1 MRGGKREGAGRPKS
15 GTNYVK
21 VRMTKEQQAT
31 FQNIG
36 GSQWLQEFLK
46 EIQMKANE
54 IMEEAL
60 SSGEQTVWSAIQ
72 ALEDGQYL
80 TDIGCTDADQQ
91 AVEEAYAQL
100 QKMLDEEIASGK
112 FDPKAKEYVE
122 EEE

>member
-1 MRGGKREGAGRPKS
+1 MRGGKREGAGRPKT
-15 GTNYVK
+15 GTFYVR
-21 VRMTKEQQAT
+21 VRLTKEQQAT

-46 EIQMKANE
+46 ETQMKAKE

-60 SSGEQTVWSAIQ
+60 STGEGTVWSAIQ

-80 TDIGCTDADQQ
+80 ADIGCTDADQP
-91 AVEEAYAQL
+91 AVEAAYSEL

-112 FDPKAKEYVE
+112 FDPATKEYVE
-122 EEE
+122 EA

>member
-1 MRGGKREGAGRPKS
+1 MKGGKREGAGRPKS

-36 GSQWLQEFLK
+36 GSQWLQETLK

-60 SSGEQTVWSAIQ
+60 STGEGTVWSAIQ
-72 ALEDGQYL
+72 ALEDGEYL
-80 TDIGCTDADQQ
+80 SSIGVRDADQQ
-91 AVEEAYAQL
+91 AVEDAYAQL
-100 QKMLDEEIASGK
+100 QKMLDEEIDSGK
-112 FDPKAKEYVE
+112 FDPKSKEYVDE
-122 EEE
+122 EE

>member
-36 GSQWLQEFLK
+36 GSQWLQETLK
-46 EIQMKANE
+46 EIQMNANE
-54 IMEEAL
+54 ILKTAL
-60 SSGEQTVWSAIQ
+60 SDGECTVWGAIQ

-80 TDIGCTDADQQ
+80 TDIGCTDADQP
-91 AVEEAYAQL
+91 AVEAAYAEL

-112 FDPKAKEYVE
+112 FDPKSKEYVE